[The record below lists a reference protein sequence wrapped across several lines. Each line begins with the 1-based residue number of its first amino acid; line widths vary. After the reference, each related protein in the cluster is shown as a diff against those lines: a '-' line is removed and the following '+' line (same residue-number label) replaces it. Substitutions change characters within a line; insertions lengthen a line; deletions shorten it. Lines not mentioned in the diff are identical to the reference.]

1 MNKTEYQSNGQ
12 PVAVDFEDLKEKLG
26 YKTYKPRI
34 GNIGRALIKLCR
46 NELYSSHS
54 RTKEGNHRSIGWLK
68 HQLDELYRKDKQ
80 KMNKKKDRKHHNGK
94 NKN

>member
-1 MNKTEYQSNGQ
+1 MGKIEYQSNGQ

-34 GNIGRALIKLCR
+34 GNVGRALIQASK
-46 NELYSSHS
+46 S
-54 RTKEGNHRSIGWLK
+54 HRSIGWLK
-68 HQLDELYRKDKQ
+68 YQLDTYFNKYRQNKD
-80 KMNKKKDRKHHNGK
+80 KKKDRKYHNEK

>member
-1 MNKTEYQSNGQ
+1 MNTKEIEYQSNGQ

-34 GNIGRALIKLCR
+34 GNVGRALIKL
-46 NELYSSHS
+46 S
-54 RTKEGNHRSIGWLK
+54 KEGNHRSIGWLK

>member
-1 MNKTEYQSNGQ
+1 MKEIEYQSNGQ
-12 PVAVDFEDLKEKLG
+12 PIAVDFEDLREKLG
-26 YKTYKPRI
+26 YKIYKPRI
-34 GNIGRALIKLCR
+34 GSVGKALYKAI
-46 NELYSSHS
+46 
-54 RTKEGNHRSIGWLK
+54 KEGNHRSIGWLK